1 MKASAVMMKRMKGGA
16 LMTARANTGPASTIV
31 GHLGDITRDMARDIV
46 VVIALIIIEL
56 LCVIVIIVMLC
67 VYSLA
72 RGGTG
77 SVGGVI
83 VIIQ

>member
-1 MKASAVMMKRMKGGA
+1 MKASAVMMKRMKGGV
-16 LMTARANTGPASTIV
+16 LMTARANTGPVSTIV
-31 GHLGDITRDMARDIV
+31 GHLGDITRDIDIV

-56 LCVIVIIVMLC
+56 LCVIVIIVILC

-72 RGGTG
+72 RGDTG
-77 SVGGVI
+77 SVGGDI